1 MRQVDSNTLTR
12 LITLPMYTPHSHL
25 FSKGV
30 HVLVQ
35 KLTKVDKVLAFF
47 ASDGRLFFLIPM
59 GNRTSLLRETVSF

>member
-47 ASDGRLFFLIPM
+47 ASDGRLFF
-59 GNRTSLLRETVSF
+59 